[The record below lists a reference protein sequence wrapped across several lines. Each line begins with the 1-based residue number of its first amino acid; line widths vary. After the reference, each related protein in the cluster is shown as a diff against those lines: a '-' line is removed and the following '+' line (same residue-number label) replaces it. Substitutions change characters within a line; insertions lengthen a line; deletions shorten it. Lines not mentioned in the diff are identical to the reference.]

1 MVILT
6 ACFCQAQQKTKKFT
20 VEYLNMSAIS
30 ITKNTEGYF
39 SNYGFNE
46 SRSIT
51 NGFDVGIST
60 LHGAKLFGY
69 VSVMAGIGVDWN
81 INKTFLATPFIVDLR
96 LFSSKRTENSGFVY
110 LQTGHNIKWN
120 DTFNGDG
127 VTAKM
132 GIGGIFQYDGNT
144 AYYIELYKKS
154 RHIHLDELQNRGFYK
169 TLGYGVSIGVIF

>member
-1 MVILT
+1 MSCIS
-6 ACFCQAQQKTKKFT
+6 QAQQKTKKFT

-127 VTAKM
+127 GTTKG

-144 AYYIELYKKS
+144 AYYIEVFKKTRS
-154 RHIHLDELQNRGFYK
+154 IFLNGLQNRGFYE